1 MQKITKDILKQI
13 YFLRPAES
21 HKYDFG
27 LLLVVGGGNFYTG
40 SPALAALAAFRSGVD
55 MTHILAP
62 RRAADIIASFSP
74 NLAVYPF
81 KGDWFD
87 NEDLS
92 TLLTFTESAKTVAG
106 DKTAVVIGGGM
117 GRSEETKEAI
127 VSYLRQASIRAV
139 IDADGIHAV
148 SSVGGEGSNGVA
160 VIKDK
165 NFIFTP
171 HAYEFFILTGRDVR
185 EANFEEKIKAV
196 REEAARLGC
205 VIVLKGHQ
213 DIISNGQEVAVDSS
227 GSPFMTVAGTGDT
240 LAGIAGSLLAQGIE
254 PFLAAQAA
262 SYING
267 KAGEAAAKKYGAG
280 MTAMDLIEEIPNVI
294 K

>member
-1 MQKITKDILKQI
+1 MQKITKDILKKV
-13 YFLRPAES
+13 YYTRKPES
-21 HKYDFG
+21 HKYDYG

-40 SPALAALAAFRSGVD
+40 SPALSAMAAFRAGVD

-62 RRAADIIASFSP
+62 RRAADIIAGFSP
-74 NLAVYPF
+74 NLAAYPF

-87 NEDLS
+87 NEDLPTILS
-92 TLLTFTESAKTVAG
+92 FTESAKEVAG
-106 DKTAVVIGGGM
+106 GRTAVVLGGGM

-127 VSYLRQASIRAV
+127 LSYLGQTYIRAV

-148 SSVGGEGSNGVA
+148 AKNLA
-160 VIKDK
+160 VVKDRH
-165 NFIFTP
+165 FVFTP
-171 HAYEFFILTGRDVR
+171 HAYEFFVLTGRDIR
-185 EANFEEKIKAV
+185 EAGFEEKIRV
-196 REEAARLGC
+196 VQEEAARLGC
-205 VIVLKGHQ
+205 VIVLKGNR
-213 DIISNGQEVAVDSS
+213 DIISDGQEAAIDEG
-227 GSPFMTVAGTGDT
+227 GSPFMTVGGTGDT

-267 KAGEAAAKKYGAG
+267 KAGEAAAKKYGPG
-280 MTAMDLIEEIPNVI
+280 MTAVDLIEEIANVI

>member
-1 MQKITKDILKQI
+1 MQKITKDILKQV
-13 YFLRPAES
+13 YSPRPPES
-21 HKYDFG
+21 HKYDYG

-40 SPALAALAAFRSGVD
+40 SPALAALAAFRAGVD
-55 MTHILAP
+55 MVHILAP
-62 RRAADIIASFSP
+62 QRAANIIASFSP
-74 NLAVYPF
+74 NLAAYPF

-92 TLLTFTESAKTVAG
+92 TLLAFTESAKTVAG
-106 DKTAVVIGGGM
+106 DKTAVVLGGGM

-127 VSYLRQASIRAV
+127 LDYLRQTNIRAV

-148 SSVGGEGSNGVA
+148 SKNLNIVKA
-160 VIKDK
+160 K

-171 HAYEFFILTGRDVR
+171 HSYEFFILTGRDIR
-185 EANFEEKIKAV
+185 EATFEEKVKAV

-213 DIISNGQEVAVDSS
+213 DIISNGQEVMVDDT
-227 GSPFMTVAGTGDT
+227 GSPFMTVGGTGDT
-240 LAGIAGSLLAQGIE
+240 LAGIAGSLLAQGVQ

-267 KAGEAAAKKYGAG
+267 KAGEAVAKKYGAG
-280 MTAMDLIEEIPNVI
+280 MMATDLIEEIANVI
-294 K
+294 KI